1 MQPLRPA
8 SNIPQRLPRRV
19 RAEIEARIDADFVA
33 VVGDPDTAAKW
44 ADRYATLDRTLA
56 TLASARRALESYQR
70 LFPRSGACV
79 PLSPEESAL
88 KGAVGAAVGA
98 WIIAERELEHAPQPI
113 ADFMAGRWVTL
124 PDGRYVSRLCRW
136 AGEGSHPLPSA
147 RYWQWAQARL
157 MDLATSG
164 RLVGR
169 DRGAHGPFVTSPATT
184 VSRMIYVCGGDALG
198 ALRWALNQI
207 HAGRTDVDML
217 RAGVSGGALVATL
230 TRAA

>member
-1 MQPLRPA
+1 MQPLQLA
-8 SNIPQRLPRRV
+8 SNIPQRLPWRV
-19 RAEIEARIDADFVA
+19 RAEIEARIDADFAAVA
-33 VVGDPDTAAKW
+33 GDPAAAQKW
-44 ADRYATLDRTLA
+44 AELYATRDAALA

-70 LFPRSGACV
+70 RFPRSGACV

-88 KGAVGAAVGA
+88 KDAVGAAVGA
-98 WIIAERELEHAPQPI
+98 WLAAEREMECAPQPI
-113 ADFMAGRWVTL
+113 ADFMAGKWVTL

-136 AGEGSHPLPSA
+136 AGEGAQPIPNA
-147 RYWQWAQARL
+147 RYWRWAQARL
-157 MDLATSG
+157 LDLAASG
-164 RLVGR
+164 RIVGR
-169 DRGAHGPFVTSPATT
+169 DCGAHGPFVTSPATT